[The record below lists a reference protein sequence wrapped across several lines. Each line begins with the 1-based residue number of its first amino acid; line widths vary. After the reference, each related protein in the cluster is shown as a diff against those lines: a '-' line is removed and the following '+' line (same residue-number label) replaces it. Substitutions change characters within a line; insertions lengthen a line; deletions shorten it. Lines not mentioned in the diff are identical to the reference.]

1 MALFLPRLN
10 VYEQMFVLALDVDIF
25 LSSLSSGETH
35 VRVSVLDMTEICV
48 VLRLFFLSGNL
59 SSSVVAS
66 LETLS
71 EFLTSFFGDQFQ
83 KLDHFLSDGF

>member
-1 MALFLPRLN
+1 M
-10 VYEQMFVLALDVDIF
+10 LALDVDIF

-35 VRVSVLDMTEICV
+35 VCVSVLDMTEICV